1 MDLKDKVVVI
11 TGGAGGLGYA
21 MAENLAAAGAKLAL
35 IDVDQ
40 EKLEKACANIGA
52 TAEVQ
57 GYAVDITDEEDVFAT
72 FQFIKEDFGQ
82 VNVLINNAGI
92 LRDGLLLKAKEGQVF
107 ERMSFDQFQSVI
119 NVNLTGSFLCGREAA
134 AAMIETGQQGVII
147 NISSL
152 AKAGNVGQSNY
163 AASKAGVAAMS
174 VGWAKELA
182 RYNIRSA
189 AVAPG
194 VIETEMTAA
203 MKPEALER
211 LEKMVPVG
219 RLGQAEEIA
228 STVRFIIENGHVNDR
243 VNGRVFEIDGG
254 IRL

>member
-40 EKLEKACANIGA
+40 EKLEKACANLGA
-52 TAEVQ
+52 TTEVQ
-57 GYAVDITDEEDVFAT
+57 GYALDITDEEDVFSG

-92 LRDGLLLKAKEGQVF
+92 LRDGLMLKAKEGQVID
-107 ERMSFDQFQSVI
+107 RMSYDQFQSVI
-119 NVNLTGSFLCGREAA
+119 NVNLTGTFLCGREAA
-134 AAMIETGQQGVII
+134 AAMIETGQEGVII

-152 AKAGNVGQSNY
+152 AKAGNMGQSNY
-163 AASKAGVAAMS
+163 SASKAGVAAMS

-182 RYNIRSA
+182 RHNIRSA

-228 STVRFIIENGHVNDR
+228 STIRFIIENDY

>member
-11 TGGAGGLGYA
+11 TGGAGGLGLA
-21 MAENLAAAGAKLAL
+21 MALDLAEAGAKLAL

-40 EKLEKACANIGA
+40 DKLERACADIGDR
-52 TAEVQ
+52 AEVQ
-57 GYAVDITDEEDVFAT
+57 GYAFDITSEEDVVAGFG
-72 FQFIKEDFGQ
+72 FILEDFGQ

-92 LRDGLLLKAKEGQVF
+92 LSDGMLVKAKEGKVTD
-107 ERMSFDQFQSVI
+107 RMSYEQFQSVI

-134 AAMIETGQQGVII
+134 AAMIESKQEGVII

-152 AKAGNVGQSNY
+152 AKAGNMGQTNY
-163 AASKAGVAAMS
+163 SASKAGVAAMS

-203 MKPEALER
+203 MKPEALAR
-211 LEKMVPVG
+211 MEKMVPVG
-219 RLGQAEEIA
+219 RLGQPSEIS
-228 STVRFIIENGHVNDR
+228 STVKFIIENDY

-254 IRL
+254 IRI

>member
-52 TAEVQ
+52 TTEVQ

-82 VNVLINNAGI
+82 VNVLVNNAGI
-92 LRDGLLLKAKEGQVF
+92 LRDGLLLKAKEDQVF
-107 ERMSFDQFQSVI
+107 DRMSFDQFQSVI

-134 AAMIETGQQGVII
+134 AAMIETKQEGVII

-152 AKAGNVGQSNY
+152 AKAGNVGQTNY

-219 RLGQAEEIA
+219 RLGQAQEIA
-228 STVRFIIENGHVNDR
+228 ATVRFIIENDY

>member
-1 MDLKDKVVVI
+1 MELTDKVVVI
-11 TGGAGGLGYA
+11 TGGAGGLGLA
-21 MAENLAAAGAKLAL
+21 MAKNLAAAGAKLAL

-40 EKLEKACANIGA
+40 QKLEQACAELGSM
-52 TAEVQ
+52 TEVQ
-57 GYAVDITDEEDVFAT
+57 GYALDITDEEDVVSGFG
-72 FQFIKEDFGQ
+72 FILEDFGQ
-82 VNVLINNAGI
+82 VNVLVNNAGI
-92 LRDGLLLKAKEGQVF
+92 LRDGMMVKAKEGKVTD
-107 ERMSFDQFQSVI
+107 RMSLAQFQSVI

-134 AAMIETGQQGVII
+134 AAMIESGQSGVII

-152 AKAGNVGQSNY
+152 AKAGNMGQSNY

-211 LEKMVPVG
+211 LENMVPVG
-219 RLGQAEEIA
+219 RLGHPEEIA
-228 STVRFIIENGHVNDR
+228 STVRFIIENDY

>member
-35 IDVDQ
+35 IDMDQ
-40 EKLEKACANIGA
+40 EKLEIACANIGA

-134 AAMIETGQQGVII
+134 AAMIETGQEGVII

-152 AKAGNVGQSNY
+152 AKAGNMGQSNY

-219 RLGQAEEIA
+219 RLGQAGEIA
-228 STVRFIIENGHVNDR
+228 STVRFIIENDY

>member
-40 EKLEKACANIGA
+40 EKLEKACANLGD
-52 TAEVQ
+52 TTEVQ
-57 GYAVDITDEEDVFAT
+57 GYALDITDEEDVVAG

-92 LRDGLLLKAKEGQVF
+92 LRDGLMVKAKDGQVTD
-107 ERMSFDQFQSVI
+107 RMSYEQFQSVI
-119 NVNLTGSFLCGREAA
+119 NVNLTGTFLCGREAA
-134 AAMIETGQQGVII
+134 AAMIETKQQGVII
-147 NISSL
+147 NISSV
-152 AKAGNVGQSNY
+152 ARAGNMGQSNY
-163 AASKAGVAAMS
+163 SASKAGVAAMS

-182 RYNIRSA
+182 RHNIRSA

-228 STVRFIIENGHVNDR
+228 STVRFIIENDY

>member
-11 TGGAGGLGYA
+11 TGGAGGLGLA
-21 MAENLAAAGAKLAL
+21 MAQEFAAAGARLAL

-40 EKLEKACANIGA
+40 DKLENTCADLGA
-52 TAEVQ
+52 SHPQTEVQ
-57 GYAVDITDEEDVFAT
+57 GYALDITDEEDVVAG
-72 FQFIKEDFGQ
+72 FQYILEDLGQ
-82 VNVLINNAGI
+82 VNVLVNNAGI
-92 LRDGLLLKAKEGQVF
+92 LRDGMLLKAKEG
-107 ERMSFDQFQSVI
+107 EITDRMSLAQFQSVI

-134 AAMIETGQQGVII
+134 AAMITSGQQGIII

-152 AKAGNVGQSNY
+152 ARAGNMGQSNY

-182 RYNIRSA
+182 RYGIRSV

-194 VIETEMTAA
+194 VIETEMTAG

-211 LEKMVPVG
+211 MEKMVPVG
-219 RLGQAEEIA
+219 RLGKPVEVAR
-228 STVRFIIENGHVNDR
+228 TVMFAVENDYI
-243 VNGRVFEIDGG
+243 NGRVLEVDGG

>member
-11 TGGAGGLGYA
+11 TGGAGGLGLA
-21 MAENLAAAGAKLAL
+21 MAQNFAQAGAKIAL

-40 EKLEKACANIGA
+40 EKLERACAELGSD
-52 TAEVQ
+52 TEVQ
-57 GYAVDITDEEDVFAT
+57 GYALDITDEEDVVAGFAY
-72 FQFIKEDFGQ
+72 ILEDFGQ
-82 VNVLINNAGI
+82 VNVLVNNAGI
-92 LRDGLLLKAKEGQVF
+92 LRDGLLVKAKDGKVTD
-107 ERMSFDQFQSVI
+107 RMSYEQFQSVI

-134 AAMIETGQQGVII
+134 AAMIESGQAGVIV

-152 AKAGNVGQSNY
+152 AKAGNMGQSNY

-194 VIETEMTAA
+194 VIATEMTVA

-211 LEKMVPVG
+211 LEKLVPVG
-219 RLGQAEEIA
+219 RLGHADEIA
-228 STVRFIIENGHVNDR
+228 STVRFIIENDY

>member
-1 MDLKDKVVVI
+1 MELKDKVVVI
-11 TGGAGGLGYA
+11 TGGAGGLGLA
-21 MAENLAAAGAKLAL
+21 MAQNLAAQGAKLAL

-40 EKLEKACANIGA
+40 SKLEQACADLGSI
-52 TAEVQ
+52 TEVQ
-57 GYAVDITDEEDVFAT
+57 GYALDITDEEDVVSGFK
-72 FQFIKEDFGQ
+72 FIVEDFGQ

-92 LRDGLLLKAKEGQVF
+92 LRDGLMVKAKDGKVVD
-107 ERMSFDQFQSVI
+107 RMSYQQFQSVI
-119 NVNLTGSFLCGREAA
+119 NVNLTGTFLCGREAA
-134 AAMIETGQQGVII
+134 AAMIETGQAGVII

-152 AKAGNVGQSNY
+152 AKSGNMGQSNY
-163 AASKAGVAAMS
+163 SASKAGVAAMS

-194 VIETEMTAA
+194 VIATEMTAA

-211 LEKMVPVG
+211 LEQMVPVC
-219 RLGQAEEIA
+219 RLGQPEEIA
-228 STVRFIIENGHVNDR
+228 STVRFIIENDY

>member
-52 TAEVQ
+52 TTEVQ

-82 VNVLINNAGI
+82 VNVLVNNAGI
-92 LRDGLLLKAKEGQVF
+92 LRDGLLLKAKEGQVYD
-107 ERMSFDQFQSVI
+107 RMSFDQFQSVI

-152 AKAGNVGQSNY
+152 AKAGNMGQSNY

-219 RLGQAEEIA
+219 RLGQADEIA
-228 STVRFIIENGHVNDR
+228 STVRFIIENDY

>member
-1 MDLKDKVVVI
+1 MELKDKVVVI
-11 TGGAGGLGYA
+11 TGGAGGLGLA
-21 MAENLAAAGAKLAL
+21 MAHDLAAKGAKLAL

-40 EKLEKACANIGA
+40 TKLEQACADLG
-52 TAEVQ
+52 TTTEVQ
-57 GYAVDITDEEDVFAT
+57 GYALDITDEEDVVAGFKY
-72 FQFIKEDFGQ
+72 IVEDFGQ

-92 LRDGLLLKAKEGQVF
+92 LRDGLMVKAKDGVVTD
-107 ERMSFDQFQSVI
+107 RMSYQQFQSVI

-134 AAMIETGQQGVII
+134 AAMIETKQAGVII

-152 AKAGNVGQSNY
+152 AKSGNMGQSNY
-163 AASKAGVAAMS
+163 SASKAGVAAMS

-194 VIETEMTAA
+194 VIATEMTAA

-219 RLGQAEEIA
+219 RLGQPEEIA
-228 STVRFIIENGHVNDR
+228 STVRFIIENDY

>member
-52 TAEVQ
+52 STEVQ

-134 AAMIETGQQGVII
+134 AAMIETAQQGVII

-189 AVAPG
+189 AIAPG
-194 VIETEMTAA
+194 VIETDMTAA

-219 RLGQAEEIA
+219 RLGQAQEIA
-228 STVRFIIENGHVNDR
+228 STVRFIIENEY

>member
-1 MDLKDKVVVI
+1 MELKDKVIVI
-11 TGGAGGLGYA
+11 TGGAGGLGLA
-21 MAENLAAAGAKLAL
+21 MAKDLAAHGAKLAL

-40 EKLEKACANIGA
+40 ERLERACADIGDA
-52 TAEVQ
+52 TEVQ
-57 GYAVDITDEEDVFAT
+57 GYALDITDEEDVVAGFRY
-72 FQFIKEDFGQ
+72 ILEDFG
-82 VNVLINNAGI
+82 VIHGLVNNAGI
-92 LRDGLLLKAKEGQVF
+92 LRDGLLVKAKDGVVSD
-107 ERMSFDQFQSVI
+107 RMSLAQFQSVI
-119 NVNLTGSFLCGREAA
+119 NVNLTGTFLCGREAA
-134 AAMIETGQQGVII
+134 AAMIESGQGGVIV

-152 AKAGNVGQSNY
+152 ARAGNMGQTNY
-163 AASKAGVAAMS
+163 AASKAGVATMA

-182 RYNIRSA
+182 RFNIRAA

-194 VIETEMTAA
+194 VIATEMTAA

-219 RLGQAEEIA
+219 RLGHAEEIA
-228 STVRFIIENGHVNDR
+228 STVRFIMENDY

>member
-11 TGGAGGLGYA
+11 TGGAGGLGLA
-21 MAENLAAAGAKLAL
+21 MALDLAAAGAKIAL

-40 EKLEKACANIGA
+40 EKLERACADIGDR
-52 TAEVQ
+52 AEVQ
-57 GYAVDITDEEDVFAT
+57 GYAFDITSEEDVVAGFG
-72 FQFIKEDFGQ
+72 FILEDFGQ

-92 LRDGLLLKAKEGQVF
+92 LADGMLVKAKDGKVTD
-107 ERMSFDQFQSVI
+107 RMSYEQFQSVI

-134 AAMIETGQQGVII
+134 AAMIESKQEGVII

-152 AKAGNVGQSNY
+152 AKAGNMGQTNY
-163 AASKAGVAAMS
+163 SASKAGVAAMS

-203 MKPEALER
+203 MKPEALAR
-211 LEKMVPVG
+211 MEKMVPVG
-219 RLGQAEEIA
+219 RLGQPSEIS
-228 STVRFIIENGHVNDR
+228 STVKFIIENDY

-254 IRL
+254 IRI

>member
-11 TGGAGGLGYA
+11 TGGAGGLGLA
-21 MAENLAAAGAKLAL
+21 MAHNFAQAGAKLAL

-40 EKLEKACANIGA
+40 EKLERACADLGLS
-52 TAEVQ
+52 TEVQ
-57 GYAVDITDEEDVFAT
+57 GYALDITDEEDVVAGFAY
-72 FQFIKEDFGQ
+72 ILEDFGKI
-82 VNVLINNAGI
+82 NVLVNNAGI
-92 LRDGLLLKAKEGQVF
+92 LRDGMLVKAKDGKVTD
-107 ERMSFDQFQSVI
+107 RMSFDQFQSVI
-119 NVNLTGSFLCGREAA
+119 NVNLTGTFLCGREAA
-134 AAMIETGQQGVII
+134 AAMIESGQAGVIV

-194 VIETEMTAA
+194 VIATEMTAA

-211 LEKMVPVG
+211 LEKLVPVG

-228 STVRFIIENGHVNDR
+228 STVRFVIENDY
-243 VNGRVFEIDGG
+243 VNGRVFEVDGG

>member
-11 TGGAGGLGYA
+11 TGGAGGLGLA
-21 MAENLAAAGAKLAL
+21 MAHNFAQAGAKLAL

-40 EKLEKACANIGA
+40 EKLERACADLGSA
-52 TAEVQ
+52 TEVQ
-57 GYAVDITDEEDVFAT
+57 GYALDITDEEDVVAGFAY
-72 FQFIKEDFGQ
+72 ILEDFGKI
-82 VNVLINNAGI
+82 NVLVNNAGI
-92 LRDGLLLKAKEGQVF
+92 LRDGMLVKAKDGKVTD
-107 ERMSFDQFQSVI
+107 RMSFNQFQSVI
-119 NVNLTGSFLCGREAA
+119 NVNLTGTFLCGREAA
-134 AAMIETGQQGVII
+134 AAMIESGQAGVIV

-194 VIETEMTAA
+194 VIATEMTAA

-211 LEKMVPVG
+211 LEKLVPVG

-228 STVRFIIENGHVNDR
+228 STVRFIIENDY
-243 VNGRVFEIDGG
+243 VNGRVFEVDGG

>member
-1 MDLKDKVVVI
+1 MELKDKVIVI
-11 TGGAGGLGYA
+11 TGGAGGLGLA
-21 MAENLAAAGAKLAL
+21 MAKDLAAHGAKLAL

-40 EKLEKACANIGA
+40 ERLERACADIGDA
-52 TAEVQ
+52 TEVQ
-57 GYAVDITDEEDVFAT
+57 GYALDITDEEDVVAGFRY
-72 FQFIKEDFGQ
+72 ILEDFG
-82 VNVLINNAGI
+82 VIHGLVNNAGI
-92 LRDGLLLKAKEGQVF
+92 LRDGLLVKAKDGVVSD
-107 ERMSFDQFQSVI
+107 RMSLAQFQSVI
-119 NVNLTGSFLCGREAA
+119 NVNLTGTFLCGREAA
-134 AAMIETGQQGVII
+134 AAMIESGEGGVIV

-152 AKAGNVGQSNY
+152 ARAGNMGQTNY
-163 AASKAGVAAMS
+163 AASKAGVATMA

-182 RYNIRSA
+182 RFNIRAA

-194 VIETEMTAA
+194 VIATEMTAA

-219 RLGQAEEIA
+219 RLGHAEEIA
-228 STVRFIIENGHVNDR
+228 STVRFIMENDY

>member
-11 TGGAGGLGYA
+11 TGGAGGLGLA
-21 MAENLAAAGAKLAL
+21 MAVDLAEAGAKLAL

-40 EKLEKACANIGA
+40 EKLERACADIGDR
-52 TAEVQ
+52 AEVQ
-57 GYAVDITDEEDVFAT
+57 GYAFDITSEEDVVAGFG
-72 FQFIKEDFGQ
+72 FILEDFGQ

-92 LRDGLLLKAKEGQVF
+92 LSDGMLVKAKEGKVTD
-107 ERMSFDQFQSVI
+107 RMSYEQFQAVI

-134 AAMIETGQQGVII
+134 VAMIESKQEGVII

-152 AKAGNVGQSNY
+152 AKAGNMGQTNY
-163 AASKAGVAAMS
+163 SASKAGVAAMS

-203 MKPEALER
+203 MKPEALAR
-211 LEKMVPVG
+211 MEKMVPVG
-219 RLGQAEEIA
+219 RLGQPSEIS
-228 STVRFIIENGHVNDR
+228 STVKFIIENDY

-254 IRL
+254 IRI

>member
-11 TGGAGGLGYA
+11 TGGAGGLGLA
-21 MAENLAAAGAKLAL
+21 MAVDLAEAGAKIAL
-35 IDVDQ
+35 IDIDQ
-40 EKLEKACANIGA
+40 EKLERACADIGDR
-52 TAEVQ
+52 AEVQ
-57 GYAVDITDEEDVFAT
+57 GYAFDITSEEDVVAGFG
-72 FQFIKEDFGQ
+72 FILEDFGQ

-92 LRDGLLLKAKEGQVF
+92 LADGMLVKAKEGKVTD
-107 ERMSFDQFQSVI
+107 RMSYEQFQSVI

-134 AAMIETGQQGVII
+134 AAMIESKQEGVII

-152 AKAGNVGQSNY
+152 AKAGNMGQTNY
-163 AASKAGVAAMS
+163 SASKAGVAAMS

-194 VIETEMTAA
+194 VIESEMTAA
-203 MKPEALER
+203 MKPEALAR
-211 LEKMVPVG
+211 MEKMVPVG
-219 RLGQAEEIA
+219 RLGQPSEIS
-228 STVRFIIENGHVNDR
+228 STVKFIIENDY

-254 IRL
+254 IRI

>member
-40 EKLEKACANIGA
+40 EKLEKACANLGA
-52 TAEVQ
+52 TTEVQ
-57 GYAVDITDEEDVFAT
+57 GYALDITDEEDVFSG

-92 LRDGLLLKAKEGQVF
+92 LRDGLMLKAKEGQVID
-107 ERMSFDQFQSVI
+107 RMSFDQFQSVI
-119 NVNLTGSFLCGREAA
+119 NVNLTGTFLCGREAA
-134 AAMIETGQQGVII
+134 AAMIETGQEGVII

-152 AKAGNVGQSNY
+152 AKAGNMGQSNY
-163 AASKAGVAAMS
+163 SASKAGVAAMS

-182 RYNIRSA
+182 RHNIRSA

-228 STVRFIIENGHVNDR
+228 STIRFIIENDY

>member
-1 MDLKDKVVVI
+1 
-11 TGGAGGLGYA
+11 
-21 MAENLAAAGAKLAL
+21 
-35 IDVDQ
+35 
-40 EKLEKACANIGA
+40 
-52 TAEVQ
+52 
-57 GYAVDITDEEDVFAT
+57 
-72 FQFIKEDFGQ
+72 
-82 VNVLINNAGI
+82 
-92 LRDGLLLKAKEGQVF
+92 
-107 ERMSFDQFQSVI
+107 
-119 NVNLTGSFLCGREAA
+119 
-134 AAMIETGQQGVII
+134 MIETAQQGVIV

-152 AKAGNVGQSNY
+152 AKSGNMGQSNY

-194 VIETEMTAA
+194 VIATDMTAA

-219 RLGQAEEIA
+219 RLGQPEEIA
-228 STVRFIIENGHVNDR
+228 ATVRFIIENDY

>member
-11 TGGAGGLGYA
+11 TGGAGGLGLA
-21 MAENLAAAGAKLAL
+21 MAVDLAEAGAKIAL

-40 EKLEKACANIGA
+40 ETLERACADIGDR
-52 TAEVQ
+52 AEVQ
-57 GYAVDITDEEDVFAT
+57 GYDFDITSEEDVVAGFG
-72 FQFIKEDFGQ
+72 FILEDFGQ

-92 LRDGLLLKAKEGQVF
+92 LADGMLVKAKEGKVTD
-107 ERMSFDQFQSVI
+107 RMSYEQFQSVI

-134 AAMIETGQQGVII
+134 AAMIESKQEGVII

-152 AKAGNVGQSNY
+152 AKAGNMGQTNY
-163 AASKAGVAAMS
+163 SASKAGVAAMS

-182 RYNIRSA
+182 RYYIRSA

-203 MKPEALER
+203 MKPEALAR
-211 LEKMVPVG
+211 MEKMVPVG
-219 RLGQAEEIA
+219 RLGQPSEIS
-228 STVRFIIENGHVNDR
+228 STVKFIIENDY
-243 VNGRVFEIDGG
+243 VNGRVFEIAGG
-254 IRL
+254 IRI

>member
-11 TGGAGGLGYA
+11 TGGAGGLGLA
-21 MAENLAAAGAKLAL
+21 MAVDLAAAGAKIAL

-40 EKLEKACANIGA
+40 EKLERACADIGDR
-52 TAEVQ
+52 AEVQ
-57 GYAVDITDEEDVFAT
+57 GYAFDITSEEDVVAGFG
-72 FQFIKEDFGQ
+72 FILEDFGQ

-92 LRDGLLLKAKEGQVF
+92 LADGMLVKAKEGKVTD
-107 ERMSFDQFQSVI
+107 RMSYEQFQSVI
-119 NVNLTGSFLCGREAA
+119 NVNLTGTFLCGREAA
-134 AAMIETGQQGVII
+134 AAMIESKQEGVII

-152 AKAGNVGQSNY
+152 AKAGNMGQTNY
-163 AASKAGVAAMS
+163 SASKAGVAAMS

-203 MKPEALER
+203 MKPEALAR
-211 LEKMVPVG
+211 MEKMVPVG
-219 RLGQAEEIA
+219 RLGQPSEIS
-228 STVRFIIENGHVNDR
+228 STVKFIIENDY

-254 IRL
+254 IRI

>member
-1 MDLKDKVVVI
+1 MDLTDKVVVI
-11 TGGAGGLGYA
+11 TGGAGGLGLA
-21 MAENLAAAGAKLAL
+21 MAQNFAQAGAKLAL

-40 EKLEKACANIGA
+40 EKLERACAELGSD
-52 TAEVQ
+52 TEVQ
-57 GYAVDITDEEDVFAT
+57 GYALDITDEEDVVAGFAY
-72 FQFIKEDFGQ
+72 ILEDFGQ
-82 VNVLINNAGI
+82 VNVLVNNAGI
-92 LRDGLLLKAKEGQVF
+92 LRDGMLVKAKDGKVTD
-107 ERMSFDQFQSVI
+107 RMSYEQFQSVI

-134 AAMIETGQQGVII
+134 AAMIESGQAGVIV

-152 AKAGNVGQSNY
+152 AKAGNMGQSNY

-194 VIETEMTAA
+194 VIATEMTAA

-211 LEKMVPVG
+211 LEKLVPVG
-219 RLGQAEEIA
+219 RLGHADEIA
-228 STVRFIIENGHVNDR
+228 STVRFIIENDY

>member
-11 TGGAGGLGYA
+11 TGGAGGLGLA
-21 MAENLAAAGAKLAL
+21 MAQNFAQAGAKIAL

-40 EKLEKACANIGA
+40 EKLERACAELGSD
-52 TAEVQ
+52 TEVQ
-57 GYAVDITDEEDVFAT
+57 GYALDITDEEDVVAGFAY
-72 FQFIKEDFGQ
+72 ILEDFGQ
-82 VNVLINNAGI
+82 VNVLVNNAGI
-92 LRDGLLLKAKEGQVF
+92 LRDGMLVKAKDGKVTD
-107 ERMSFDQFQSVI
+107 RMSYEQFQSVI

-134 AAMIETGQQGVII
+134 AAMIESGQAGVIV

-152 AKAGNVGQSNY
+152 AKAGNMGQSNY

-194 VIETEMTAA
+194 VIATEMTAA

-211 LEKMVPVG
+211 LEKLVPVG
-219 RLGQAEEIA
+219 RLGNADEIA
-228 STVRFIIENGHVNDR
+228 STVRFIIENDY

>member
-21 MAENLAAAGAKLAL
+21 MAENFAAAGAKLAL

-40 EKLEKACANIGA
+40 EKLEKACANLGD
-52 TAEVQ
+52 TTEVQ
-57 GYAVDITDEEDVFAT
+57 GYALDITDEEDVVAG

-82 VNVLINNAGI
+82 VNVLVNNAGI
-92 LRDGLLLKAKEGQVF
+92 LRDGLMVKAKDGQVTD
-107 ERMSFDQFQSVI
+107 RMSYEQFQSVI
-119 NVNLTGSFLCGREAA
+119 NVNLTGTFLCGREAA
-134 AAMIETGQQGVII
+134 VAMIETKQEGVII
-147 NISSL
+147 NISSV
-152 AKAGNVGQSNY
+152 ARAGNMGQSNY
-163 AASKAGVAAMS
+163 SASKAGVAAMS

-182 RYNIRSA
+182 RHNIRSA

-228 STVRFIIENGHVNDR
+228 STVRFIIENDY

>member
-11 TGGAGGLGYA
+11 TGGAGGLGLA
-21 MAENLAAAGAKLAL
+21 MAQNFAQAGAKIAL

-40 EKLEKACANIGA
+40 EKLERACAELGSD
-52 TAEVQ
+52 TEVQ
-57 GYAVDITDEEDVFAT
+57 GYALDITDEEDVVAGFAY
-72 FQFIKEDFGQ
+72 ILEDFGQ
-82 VNVLINNAGI
+82 VNVLVNNAGI
-92 LRDGLLLKAKEGQVF
+92 LRDGMLVKAKDGKVTD
-107 ERMSFDQFQSVI
+107 RMSYEQFQSVI

-134 AAMIETGQQGVII
+134 AAMIESGQAGVIV

-152 AKAGNVGQSNY
+152 AKAGNMGQSNY

-194 VIETEMTAA
+194 VIATEMTAA

-211 LEKMVPVG
+211 LEKLVPVG
-219 RLGQAEEIA
+219 RLGHTDEIA
-228 STVRFIIENGHVNDR
+228 STVRFIIENDY

>member
-11 TGGAGGLGYA
+11 TGGAGGLGLA
-21 MAENLAAAGAKLAL
+21 MAVDLAEAGAKLAL

-40 EKLEKACANIGA
+40 EKLERACADIGDR
-52 TAEVQ
+52 AEVQ
-57 GYAVDITDEEDVFAT
+57 GYAFDITSEEDVVAGFG
-72 FQFIKEDFGQ
+72 FILEDFGQ

-92 LRDGLLLKAKEGQVF
+92 LFDGMLVKAKEGKVTD
-107 ERMSFDQFQSVI
+107 RMSYEQFQAVI

-134 AAMIETGQQGVII
+134 VAMIESKQEGVII

-152 AKAGNVGQSNY
+152 AKAGNMGQTNY
-163 AASKAGVAAMS
+163 SASKAGVAAMS

-203 MKPEALER
+203 MKPEALAR
-211 LEKMVPVG
+211 MEKMVPVG
-219 RLGQAEEIA
+219 RLGQPSEIS
-228 STVRFIIENGHVNDR
+228 STVKFIIENDY

-254 IRL
+254 IRI

>member
-52 TAEVQ
+52 TTEVQ

-92 LRDGLLLKAKEGQVF
+92 LRDGLLLKAKEGQVID
-107 ERMSFDQFQSVI
+107 RMSFDQFQSVI

-134 AAMIETGQQGVII
+134 AAMIETKQEGVII

-228 STVRFIIENGHVNDR
+228 STVRFIIENDY

>member
-11 TGGAGGLGYA
+11 TGGAGGLGLA
-21 MAENLAAAGAKLAL
+21 MAVDLAAAGAKIAL

-40 EKLEKACANIGA
+40 EKLERACADIGDR
-52 TAEVQ
+52 AEVQ
-57 GYAVDITDEEDVFAT
+57 GYAFDITSEEDVVAGFG
-72 FQFIKEDFGQ
+72 FILEDFGQ

-92 LRDGLLLKAKEGQVF
+92 LADGMLVKAKEGKVTD
-107 ERMSFDQFQSVI
+107 RMSYEQFQSVI

-134 AAMIETGQQGVII
+134 AAMIESKQEGVII

-152 AKAGNVGQSNY
+152 AKAGNMGQTNY
-163 AASKAGVAAMS
+163 SASKAGVAAMS

-203 MKPEALER
+203 MKPEALAR
-211 LEKMVPVG
+211 MEKMVPVG
-219 RLGQAEEIA
+219 RLGQPSEIS
-228 STVRFIIENGHVNDR
+228 STVKFIIENDY

-254 IRL
+254 IRI